1 MNRLRP
7 AAPLLTLLPSLA
19 LVPVLI
25 VTGTGLHGG
34 GLSIWQQCLSGAFH
48 PSLDPDVLRAV
59 WHGLGVTMATAFLSW
74 SLSLLL
80 GVLLGSACADVV
92 WRSWTLP
99 PWPAKAL
106 RGVLA
111 IPRAVHELVWGL
123 LLLQVLGLHPYVAV
137 AAIAIPYSALVARIW
152 RDHLDSAD
160 HRPLNALISAGVQ
173 PLSALMTALNPGM
186 GTVLMSYG
194 GYRLECALRS
204 ATLLGVFGLGGLGT
218 ELQLTLQSLQF
229 RELWTGLWVLSAV
242 MLILEQLLRFWRGRS
257 GDGLQ
262 GQRRI
267 LLFGTLTIVLG
278 LIGTFWLRL
287 IVPDQFSGLSW
298 IGMEVPSWTQLSAA
312 ATELPWL
319 RMILETLGL
328 TLLAAGIAI
337 GLPPLALLIWPSSR
351 WHQCCSL
358 FWAFMRWIPPPLMVL
373 LLLLS
378 NRPSLAIGALAIG
391 LHNSGVMGR
400 LLLEGLQQQR
410 GQRQEALRAIGSSER
425 MSWLY
430 GLLSPQS
437 PSYLAYG
444 AYRSDVI
451 LRETVVVGMIGGSG
465 LGWQLLE
472 SLSSFHWAAVVL
484 VLCCYCALT
493 ISGESLSDRCRSLWL
508 QS

>member
-257 GDGLQ
+257 GDGVQ

-410 GQRQEALRAIGSSER
+410 GQRQEALRAMGSSER

-493 ISGESLSDRCRSLWL
+493 ISGESLSDRYRSLWL

>member
-92 WRSWTLP
+92 WRSWALP
-99 PWPAKAL
+99 AWPAKGL
-106 RGVLA
+106 RGALA

-123 LLLQVLGLHPYVAV
+123 VLLQVLGLHPYVAV

-229 RELWTGLWVLSAV
+229 RELWTGLWVLAAV
-242 MLILEQLLRFWRGRS
+242 MLILEQLLRVWRGRS
-257 GDGLQ
+257 GDGVQ

-278 LIGTFWLRL
+278 VIGTFWLRL
-287 IVPDQFSGLSW
+287 IVPEQFAGLNW

-312 ATELPWL
+312 AMELPWL
-319 RMILETLGL
+319 RMIVETLVL

-337 GLPPLALLIWPSSR
+337 GLPPLALLLWPSSR
-351 WHQCCSL
+351 WHQCCSM
-358 FWAFMRWIPPPLMVL
+358 FWACMRWIPPPLMVL

-400 LLLEGLQQQR
+400 LLLEGLQQQS
-410 GQRQEALRAIGSSER
+410 GQRQEALRAMGGSER

-451 LRETVVVGMIGGSG
+451 LRETVVVGVIGGSG
-465 LGWQLLE
+465 LGWQLLD

-484 VLCCYCALT
+484 VLGCYCALT
-493 ISGESLSDRCRSLWL
+493 ISGESLSDRCRLLWL

>member
-1 MNRLRP
+1 MNRLKP
-7 AAPLLTLLPSLA
+7 AAPLLTLLPAMA

-25 VTGTGLHGG
+25 VTWTGLHGG
-34 GLSIWQQCLSGAFH
+34 GLSIWQQCLSGALH
-48 PSLDPDVLRAV
+48 PSLDPDVLHSV
-59 WHGLGVTMATAFLSW
+59 WRGLGVTMATALMSW
-74 SLSLLL
+74 SLSLLF

-99 PWPAKAL
+99 TWPARGL
-106 RGVLA
+106 RGALA

-123 LLLQVLGLHPYVAV
+123 LLLQVFGLHPYVAV

-152 RDHLDSAD
+152 RDHLDNAD
-160 HRPLNALISAGVQ
+160 HRPLYALISAGVH
-173 PLSALMTALNPGM
+173 PVSALMTALNPGM
-186 GTVLMSYG
+186 GSVLMSYG

-229 RELWTGLWVLSAV
+229 RELWTGLWVLAVV
-242 MLILEQLLRFWRGRS
+242 MLILEQLLRFWRERS
-257 GDGLQ
+257 GVGVH

-267 LLFGTLTIVLG
+267 LLFGTLAIVLG
-278 LIGTFWLRL
+278 VIGTFWLRH
-287 IVPDQFSGLSW
+287 IVPDQFLGLSW
-298 IGMEVPSWTQLSAA
+298 IGLEVPSLTQFDAA
-312 ATELPWL
+312 ANELPWL

-328 TLLAAGIAI
+328 TVLAAGIAI
-337 GLPPLALLIWPSSR
+337 GLPPLALLLWPSPR
-351 WHQCCSL
+351 WHQCCSM
-358 FWAFMRWIPPPLMVL
+358 FWACMRWIPPPLMVL

-400 LLLEGLQQQR
+400 LLLEGLQQQSA
-410 GQRQEALRAIGSSER
+410 QRQEAFRAMGSSER

-451 LRETVVVGMIGGSG
+451 LRETVVVGVIGGSG

>member
-1 MNRLRP
+1 
-7 AAPLLTLLPSLA
+7 
-19 LVPVLI
+19 
-25 VTGTGLHGG
+25 
-34 GLSIWQQCLSGAFH
+34 
-48 PSLDPDVLRAV
+48 
-59 WHGLGVTMATAFLSW
+59 
-74 SLSLLL
+74 
-80 GVLLGSACADVV
+80 
-92 WRSWTLP
+92 
-99 PWPAKAL
+99 
-106 RGVLA
+106 
-111 IPRAVHELVWGL
+111 
-123 LLLQVLGLHPYVAV
+123 
-137 AAIAIPYSALVARIW
+137 
-152 RDHLDSAD
+152 
-160 HRPLNALISAGVQ
+160 
-173 PLSALMTALNPGM
+173 
-186 GTVLMSYG
+186 
-194 GYRLECALRS
+194 
-204 ATLLGVFGLGGLGT
+204 
-218 ELQLTLQSLQF
+218 
-229 RELWTGLWVLSAV
+229 

-257 GDGLQ
+257 GDGVQ

-410 GQRQEALRAIGSSER
+410 GQRQEALRAMGSSER

>member
-1 MNRLRP
+1 MNRPKP
-7 AAPLLTLLPSLA
+7 AAPLLTLLPAMA

-25 VTGTGLHGG
+25 VTLTGLHGG
-34 GLSIWQQCLSGAFH
+34 GLSIWQQCLSGALH
-48 PSLDPDVLRAV
+48 PSMDAEVLHAV
-59 WHGLGVTMATAFLSW
+59 WHGLGVTMATALLSW
-74 SLSLLL
+74 SLSLLF

-92 WRSWTLP
+92 WKSWTLP
-99 PWPAKAL
+99 TWPARGL
-106 RGVLA
+106 RGALA

-123 LLLQVLGLHPYVAV
+123 LLLQVFGLHPYVAV

-152 RDHLDSAD
+152 RDHLDSSD
-160 HRPLNALISAGVQ
+160 HRPLNALISAGVH
-173 PLSALMTALNPGM
+173 PVSALMTALNPGM

-229 RELWTGLWVLSAV
+229 RELWTGLWVLAAV
-242 MLILEQLLRFWRGRS
+242 MLILEQLLRFWRAHS
-257 GDGLQ
+257 GVGVQ
-262 GQRRI
+262 GQRR
-267 LLFGTLTIVLG
+267 LLFFTSLTLLLG
-278 LIGTFWLRL
+278 VIGNLWLRH
-287 IVPDQFSGLSW
+287 IVPDLASGFNW
-298 IGMEVPSWTQLSAA
+298 MGIDPPSWTQLNAA
-312 ATELPWL
+312 AAELPWL
-319 RMILETLGL
+319 RMILETLLL
-328 TLLAAGIAI
+328 TVLAAGIAI
-337 GLPPLALLIWPSSR
+337 GLPPLALIVWPSPR
-351 WHQCCSL
+351 WHHFCSMV
-358 FWAFMRWIPPPLMVL
+358 WAFMRWIPPPLMVL

-400 LLLEGLQQQR
+400 LLLEGLQQQN
-410 GQRQEALRAIGSSER
+410 GERQEALRAMGISER

-465 LGWQLLE
+465 LGWQLLD

-484 VLCCYCALT
+484 VISCYCVLT
-493 ISGESLSDRCRSLWL
+493 LSGELLSDRCRSVLL
-508 QS
+508 R

>member
-1 MNRLRP
+1 MNRLKP
-7 AAPLLTLLPSLA
+7 AAPLLTLLPSMA

-25 VTGTGLHGG
+25 VTWTGLHGG
-34 GLSIWQQCLSGAFH
+34 GLSIWQQCLSGALH
-48 PSLDPDVLRAV
+48 PSMDPDVLHAV
-59 WHGLGVTMATAFLSW
+59 WHGLGVTMATALLSW

-99 PWPAKAL
+99 SWPAKAL
-106 RGVLA
+106 RSALA

-123 LLLQVLGLHPYVAV
+123 LLLQVFGLHPYVAV

-160 HRPLNALISAGVQ
+160 HRPLDALISAGVH

-186 GTVLMSYG
+186 GPVLLSYG

-229 RELWTGLWVLSAV
+229 RELWTGLWVLAAV
-242 MLILEQLLRFWRGRS
+242 MLMLEQLLRVWRERS
-257 GDGLQ
+257 DVGVH
-262 GQRRI
+262 GQRRM
-267 LLFGTLTIVLG
+267 LLFVSLATVLG
-278 LIGTFWLRL
+278 VIGTVWLRHL
-287 IVPDQFSGLSW
+287 VPDLFFGLSW
-298 IGMEVPSWTQLSAA
+298 LGLEVPSWTQLNAA
-312 ATELPWL
+312 AMELPWL
-319 RMILETLGL
+319 RMILETLAL
-328 TLLAAGIAI
+328 TGLAAGIAI
-337 GLPPLALLIWPSSR
+337 GLPPLALLLWPSPR
-351 WHQCCSL
+351 WHQCCSI
-358 FWAFMRWIPPPLMVL
+358 FWACMRWIPPPLMVL

-400 LLLEGLQQQR
+400 LLLEGLQQQS
-410 GQRQEALRAIGSSER
+410 GQRQEALRAMGSSER

-451 LRETVVVGMIGGSG
+451 LRETVVVGVIGGSG

-493 ISGESLSDRCRSLWL
+493 ISGESLSDRCRALWL

>member
-1 MNRLRP
+1 MNRPRP

-25 VTGTGLHGG
+25 VTWTGLHGG
-34 GLSIWQQCLSGAFH
+34 GLSIWQQCLSGALH
-48 PSLDPDVLRAV
+48 PSLDPNVLRAV

-74 SLSLLL
+74 SLSLLF

-92 WRSWTLP
+92 WRSWAFPT
-99 PWPAKAL
+99 WPAKGL
-106 RGVLA
+106 RGALA
-111 IPRAVHELVWGL
+111 IPRALHELVWGL
-123 LLLQVLGLHPYVAV
+123 LLLQVFGLHPYVAV

-160 HRPLNALISAGVQ
+160 DRALNGLISAGVH

-229 RELWTGLWVLSAV
+229 RELWTGLWVLAAV
-242 MLILEQLLRFWRGRS
+242 MLILEQLLRVWRGRS
-257 GDGLQ
+257 GDGVH

-267 LLFGTLTIVLG
+267 LLFAALTIVLG
-278 LIGTFWLRL
+278 VIGMFWLRL

-298 IGMEVPSWTQLSAA
+298 IGMAVPSWTQLSAA

-319 RMILETLGL
+319 RMILETLVL

-337 GLPPLALLIWPSSR
+337 GLPPLALLLWPSSR
-351 WHQCCSL
+351 WHQFCSM
-358 FWAFMRWIPPPLMVL
+358 FWACMRWIPPPLMVL

-400 LLLEGLQQQR
+400 LLLEGLQQQS
-410 GQRQEALRAIGSSER
+410 GQRQEALSAIVSSER

-451 LRETVVVGMIGGSG
+451 LRETVVVGVIGGSG

-493 ISGESLSDRCRSLWL
+493 ISGESLSDSFRSHWL

>member
-257 GDGLQ
+257 GDGVQ

-410 GQRQEALRAIGSSER
+410 GQRQEALRAMGSSER

>member
-1 MNRLRP
+1 MNRPRP

-25 VTGTGLHGG
+25 VTWTGLHGG
-34 GLSIWQQCLSGAFH
+34 GLSIWQQCLSGALH
-48 PSLDPDVLRAV
+48 PSLDPNVLRAV

-74 SLSLLL
+74 SLSLLF

-92 WRSWTLP
+92 WRSWAFPT
-99 PWPAKAL
+99 WPAKGL
-106 RGVLA
+106 RGALA
-111 IPRAVHELVWGL
+111 IPRALHELVWGL
-123 LLLQVLGLHPYVAV
+123 LLLQVFGLHPYVAV

-160 HRPLNALISAGVQ
+160 HRALNALISAGVH

-229 RELWTGLWVLSAV
+229 RELWTGLWVLAAV
-242 MLILEQLLRFWRGRS
+242 MLILEQLLRVWRGRS
-257 GDGLQ
+257 GDGVH

-267 LLFGTLTIVLG
+267 LLFAALTIVLG
-278 LIGTFWLRL
+278 VIGMFWLRL

-298 IGMEVPSWTQLSAA
+298 IGMAVPSWTQLSAA

-319 RMILETLGL
+319 RMILETLVL

-337 GLPPLALLIWPSSR
+337 GLPPLALLLWPSSR
-351 WHQCCSL
+351 WHQFCSM
-358 FWAFMRWIPPPLMVL
+358 FWACMRWIPPPLMVL

-400 LLLEGLQQQR
+400 LLLEGLQQQS
-410 GQRQEALRAIGSSER
+410 GQRQEALRAMGSSER

-451 LRETVVVGMIGGSG
+451 LRETVVVGVIGGSG

-493 ISGESLSDRCRSLWL
+493 ISGESLSDSFRSLWL

>member
-1 MNRLRP
+1 MNRLKP
-7 AAPLLTLLPSLA
+7 AAPLLTLLPAMA

-25 VTGTGLHGG
+25 VTWTGLHGG
-34 GLSIWQQCLSGAFH
+34 GLSIWQQCLSGALH
-48 PSLDPDVLRAV
+48 PSLDPDVLHSV
-59 WHGLGVTMATAFLSW
+59 WRGLGVTMATALMSW
-74 SLSLLL
+74 SLSLLF

-99 PWPAKAL
+99 TWPARGL
-106 RGVLA
+106 RGALA

-123 LLLQVLGLHPYVAV
+123 LLLQVFGLHPYVAV

-152 RDHLDSAD
+152 RDHLDNAD
-160 HRPLNALISAGVQ
+160 HRPLYALISAGVH
-173 PLSALMTALNPGM
+173 PVSALMTALNPGM
-186 GTVLMSYG
+186 GSVLMSYG

-229 RELWTGLWVLSAV
+229 RELWTGLWVLAVV
-242 MLILEQLLRFWRGRS
+242 MLILEQLLRFWRERS
-257 GDGLQ
+257 GVGVH

-267 LLFGTLTIVLG
+267 LVFGTLAIVLG
-278 LIGTFWLRL
+278 VIGTFWLRH
-287 IVPDQFSGLSW
+287 IVPDQFLGLSW
-298 IGMEVPSWTQLSAA
+298 IGLEVPSLTQFDAA
-312 ATELPWL
+312 ANELPWL

-328 TLLAAGIAI
+328 TVLAAGIAN
-337 GLPPLALLIWPSSR
+337 GLPPLALLLWPSPR
-351 WHQCCSL
+351 WHQCCSM
-358 FWAFMRWIPPPLMVL
+358 FWACMRWIPPPLMVL

-400 LLLEGLQQQR
+400 LLLEGLQQQSA
-410 GQRQEALRAIGSSER
+410 QRQEAFRAMGSSER

-451 LRETVVVGMIGGSG
+451 LRETVVVGVIGGSG

>member
-92 WRSWTLP
+92 WRSWALP
-99 PWPAKAL
+99 AWPAKGL
-106 RGVLA
+106 RGALA

-257 GDGLQ
+257 GDGVQ

-410 GQRQEALRAIGSSER
+410 GQRQEALRAMGSSER

-493 ISGESLSDRCRSLWL
+493 ISGEALSDRCRSLWL

>member
-1 MNRLRP
+1 MNRPRP
-7 AAPLLTLLPSLA
+7 AAPLLTLLPAMA

-25 VTGTGLHGG
+25 VTWTGLHGG
-34 GLSIWQQCLSGAFH
+34 GLSIWQQFLSGALH
-48 PSLDPDVLRAV
+48 PSLDPDVLQAV
-59 WHGLGVTMATAFLSW
+59 WHGLGVTMATALLSW
-74 SLSLLL
+74 SLSLLF
-80 GVLLGSACADVV
+80 GVLLGSVCADVV
-92 WRSWTLP
+92 WRSWSLP
-99 PWPAKAL
+99 IWPATGL
-106 RGVLA
+106 RRGLA

-123 LLLQVLGLHPYVAV
+123 LLLQVFGLHPYVAV

-160 HRPLNALISAGVQ
+160 HRPLEALISAGVH

-186 GTVLMSYG
+186 GAVLMSYG

-229 RELWTGLWVLSAV
+229 RELWTGLWVLAAV
-242 MLILEQLLRFWRGRS
+242 MLFLEQLLRLWRKRS
-257 GDGLQ
+257 GVGVH
-262 GQRRI
+262 GQRRM
-267 LLFGTLTIVLG
+267 LLFATLAIVLG
-278 LIGTFWLRL
+278 VIGTFWLRL

-298 IGMEVPSWTQLSAA
+298 IGLEVPSWTQLNLA
-312 ATELPWL
+312 ATELPWYP
-319 RMILETLGL
+319 MILETLGL
-328 TLLAAGIAI
+328 TVLAAGIAI
-337 GLPPLALLIWPSSR
+337 GLPPVALLLWPSPR
-351 WHQCCSL
+351 WHQCCSI
-358 FWAFMRWIPPPLMVL
+358 FWACMRWIPPPLMVL

-400 LLLEGLQQQR
+400 LLLEGLQQQS
-410 GQRQEALRAIGSSER
+410 GQRQEALRAMGSSER
-425 MSWLY
+425 ISWLY

-451 LRETVVVGMIGGSG
+451 LRETVVVGVIGGSG

-484 VLCCYCALT
+484 VLCCYCVLT
-493 ISGESLSDRCRSLWL
+493 ISGEALSDRCRSLWL

>member
-1 MNRLRP
+1 MNRPRP

-25 VTGTGLHGG
+25 VTWTGLHGG
-34 GLSIWQQCLSGAFH
+34 GLSIWQQCLSGALH
-48 PSLDPDVLRAV
+48 PSLDPNVLRAV

-74 SLSLLL
+74 SLSLLF

-92 WRSWTLP
+92 WRSWAFPT
-99 PWPAKAL
+99 WPAKGL
-106 RGVLA
+106 RGALA
-111 IPRAVHELVWGL
+111 IPRALHELVWGL
-123 LLLQVLGLHPYVAV
+123 LLLQVFGLHPYVAV

-160 HRPLNALISAGVQ
+160 HRALNALISAGVH

-229 RELWTGLWVLSAV
+229 RELWTGLWVLAAV
-242 MLILEQLLRFWRGRS
+242 MLILEQLLRVWRGRS
-257 GDGLQ
+257 GDGVH

-267 LLFGTLTIVLG
+267 LLFAALTIVLG
-278 LIGTFWLRL
+278 VIGMFWLRL

-298 IGMEVPSWTQLSAA
+298 IGMAVPSWTQLSVA

-319 RMILETLGL
+319 RMILETLVL

-337 GLPPLALLIWPSSR
+337 GLPPLALLLWPSSR
-351 WHQCCSL
+351 WHQFCSM
-358 FWAFMRWIPPPLMVL
+358 FWACMRWIPPPLMVL

-400 LLLEGLQQQR
+400 LLLEGLQQQS
-410 GQRQEALRAIGSSER
+410 GQRQGALRAMGSSER

-451 LRETVVVGMIGGSG
+451 LRETVVVGVIGGSG

-493 ISGESLSDRCRSLWL
+493 ISGESLSDSFRSLWL

>member
-1 MNRLRP
+1 MNRLKP
-7 AAPLLTLLPSLA
+7 AAPLLTLLPAMA

-25 VTGTGLHGG
+25 VTWTGLHGG
-34 GLSIWQQCLSGAFH
+34 GLSIWQQCLSGALH
-48 PSLDPDVLRAV
+48 PSLDPDVLHSV
-59 WHGLGVTMATAFLSW
+59 WRGLGVTMATALMSW
-74 SLSLLL
+74 SLSLLF

-99 PWPAKAL
+99 TWPARGL
-106 RGVLA
+106 RGALA

-123 LLLQVLGLHPYVAV
+123 LLLQVFGLHPYVAV

-152 RDHLDSAD
+152 RDHLDNAD
-160 HRPLNALISAGVQ
+160 HRPLYALISAGVH
-173 PLSALMTALNPGM
+173 PVSALMTALNPGM
-186 GTVLMSYG
+186 GSVLMSYG

-229 RELWTGLWVLSAV
+229 RELWTGLWVLAVV
-242 MLILEQLLRFWRGRS
+242 MLILEQLLRFWRERS
-257 GDGLQ
+257 GVGVH

-267 LLFGTLTIVLG
+267 LLFGTLAIVLG
-278 LIGTFWLRL
+278 VIGTFWLRH
-287 IVPDQFSGLSW
+287 IVPDQFLGLSW
-298 IGMEVPSWTQLSAA
+298 IGLEVPSLTQFDAA
-312 ATELPWL
+312 ANELPWL

-328 TLLAAGIAI
+328 TVLAAGIAL
-337 GLPPLALLIWPSSR
+337 GLPPLALLLWPSPR
-351 WHQCCSL
+351 WHQCCSM
-358 FWAFMRWIPPPLMVL
+358 FWACMRWIPPPLMVL

-400 LLLEGLQQQR
+400 LLLEGLQQQSA
-410 GQRQEALRAIGSSER
+410 QRQEAFRAMGSSER

-451 LRETVVVGMIGGSG
+451 LRETVVVGVIGGSG

>member
-99 PWPAKAL
+99 SWPAKAL
-106 RGVLA
+106 RGALA

-242 MLILEQLLRFWRGRS
+242 MLILEQLLRFWRGCS
-257 GDGLQ
+257 GDGVQ

-410 GQRQEALRAIGSSER
+410 GQRQEALRAMGSSER

-493 ISGESLSDRCRSLWL
+493 ISGEALSDRCRSLWL